1 MQGWRS
7 IMHGSPEQS
16 SGKRSASACSQKSGL
31 DLAWRLN
38 GTYHNLQRCVAI
50 TCCEGDS
57 IQCMSTSTEMCMS
70 SYRPAMHK

>member
-7 IMHGSPEQS
+7 IMHGSPEQP

-38 GTYHNLQRCVAI
+38 GAFHNLQCCVAF
-50 TCCEGDS
+50 TCCAS
-57 IQCMSTSTEMCMS
+57 RTIQCTSTTTEVRMS
-70 SYRPAMHK
+70 SHRTAMHK

>member
-38 GTYHNLQRCVAI
+38 GDCY
-50 TCCEGDS
+50 S
-57 IQCMSTSTEMCMS
+57 
-70 SYRPAMHK
+70 P